1 MLKNLYHKLTNIGL
15 TAHLPIEVAE
25 RVKLLNVFSLFPIL
39 TFSFFIVWGI
49 VGQHYFPAGM
59 AGIMLASIFYIFHA
73 QKKGQYGIAKS
84 IFFCVSSLSLLVIQN
99 ALDIDFTITGYFFPL
114 IIAFLLL
121 FDVKKEQVNFT
132 LTFLFTVFCL
142 LGCFLLP
149 GHILYTYTFTEK
161 QYNASI
167 IMSYSIPFVLIFKML
182 FVMVRLNANSQE
194 TLVKARQ
201 EAEAGY
207 KAKSN
212 FLSTMSHE
220 LRTPLNGIVGVTNIL
235 KHEQVTASQKGYI
248 DILAH
253 SSDQMLNLINHILD
267 FSKIEIGKIHL
278 DKNTFNVQALL
289 QKIAQ
294 TFEGRA
300 SNDVKLEVHIDPAL
314 HTTVVSDDLRLLQV
328 LNNLLSNAFKFT
340 KQGTVQLNAAITNKN
355 ADDITIALAVS
366 DTGLGIKETEL
377 SRIFESFEQADN
389 STTRNFG
396 GTGLGLSISKQLV
409 ELFNGRLQ
417 VESQYG
423 KGSTFSFTVTMPLS
437 KEMPV
442 CKMDDEKQKDL
453 NKLEV
458 LVVED
463 NAVNMIVLTTF
474 LKKWNVQF
482 TKATNGIEALEQFSH
497 KKFDLILMDLEMPEM
512 DGYTAITEI
521 RKKDKDLP
529 VLAFTAALYD
539 DMGADLIGRGFN
551 DYVHKPFNPALLFNK
566 LNEYAL
572 AG

>member
-15 TAHLPIEVAE
+15 AANLPIEVAE

-39 TFSFFIVWGI
+39 TFTFFIVWGI
-49 VGQHYFPAGM
+49 IGQHYYPAAM
-59 AGIMLASIFYIFHA
+59 ASIMLASIFYIFHA
-73 QKKGQYGIAKS
+73 QKKGKYGIAKS
-84 IFFCVSSLSLLVIQN
+84 IFFCISSFSLLVIQN

-132 LTFLFTVFCL
+132 LTFLFTVLCL

-149 GHILYTYTFTEK
+149 GHIVYTYTFTEA

-294 TFEGRA
+294 TFEGRV

-340 KQGTVQLNAAITNKN
+340 KKGTVQLSAKIISKQN
-355 ADDITIALAVS
+355 DEITIAFAVS

-409 ELFNGRLQ
+409 ELFNGKLK

-453 NKLEV
+453 N
-458 LVVED
+458 
-463 NAVNMIVLTTF
+463 MIVLTTF
-474 LKKWNVQF
+474 LRKWNVQF

-539 DMGADLIGRGFN
+539 DMGADLVGRGFN